1 MLGYNWYNGTIP
13 SLPQVS
19 PLHGFSVSRSDSSS
33 VLRIHGWSWQM
44 PRQHLPC
51 EMQPG
56 FLSTYIDSSY
66 TFVDVGLSSI
76 LRHYFQKI
84 LLHTNLKDFQKAHH
98 LISEEILPDSTD
110 SKHGKDRVQVKKL
123 RSWSAYLGSHVSF
136 AYSEGK
142 RVDSYSCCNA
152 SQTSIFVGD
161 LGLLTT
167 QRRLKAKCVAMAMK
181 AYLQSGGTF
190 FLTIKSTAAILLCH

>member
-1 MLGYNWYNGTIP
+1 
-13 SLPQVS
+13 
-19 PLHGFSVSRSDSSS
+19 
-33 VLRIHGWSWQM
+33 M

-51 EMQPG
+51 EMQSG

-76 LRHYFQKI
+76 LRHHFQKI
-84 LLHTNLKDFQKAHH
+84 LLYTNLQDFSKAHH
-98 LISEEILPDSTD
+98 LISEEIPQIQQIQNMVKIEFR
-110 SKHGKDRVQVKKL
+110 SKN
-123 RSWSAYLGSHVSF
+123 WEAEGSHVSF
-136 AYSEGK
+136 AHSEG
-142 RVDSYSCCNA
+142 RLVDFYSCCNA

-167 QRRLKAKCVAMAMK
+167 QRRLNAKCVAMAMK
-181 AYLQSGGTF
+181 AYLQSGGNF